1 MNNGKTSIIIYA
13 DFFEATDDWTPE
25 EVAELWRAIH
35 TYTQGNEPEFTSR
48 IVRQQWRNMKTAF
61 DRDNEKFKATC
72 VKRSEAGK
80 RGNEL
85 RWANKKESGEDSSQ
99 SVAKIANAITQ
110 SQSVAKIADNDNEYE
125 NDNDIKK
132 KDIERKS
139 DFALEDFLN
148 AAKDPSVALPEQ
160 DAKECFDFYAAQ
172 DFLRSNGQRI
182 TSLAPLLRQW
192 KRRRG
197 EFTPQ
202 TRQQQGAL
210 PQNKEVA
217 VETFRRAYDWLHN
230 LDRMDYIP
238 ERDKA
243 ILRANLDDLRGKFK
257 NEYNDVCTRLKDPFD
272 ELTKYIKKTGGIL
285 YA

>member
-1 MNNGKTSIIIYA
+1 M
-13 DFFEATDDWTPE
+13 
-25 EVAELWRAIH
+25 
-35 TYTQGNEPEFTSR
+35 
-48 IVRQQWRNMKTAF
+48 
-61 DRDNEKFKATC
+61 
-72 VKRSEAGK
+72 
-80 RGNEL
+80 
-85 RWANKKESGEDSSQ
+85 
-99 SVAKIANAITQ
+99 
-110 SQSVAKIADNDNEYE
+110 
-125 NDNDIKK
+125 
-132 KDIERKS
+132 
-139 DFALEDFLN
+139 EDFLN

-197 EFTPQ
+197 EFAPQ
-202 TRQQQGAL
+202 TRQQQGAP
-210 PQNKEVA
+210 PQNKEVS

-243 ILRANLDDLRGKFK
+243 ILGANLDDLRGKFK